1 MRPLTLMSLLKPF
14 KLLAGGLC
22 LVAAGGAFAQN
33 ITGTATYRERIALP
47 PNAVFEAVLED
58 VSRADAP
65 AVVLGRHLLE
75 PAGQPPF
82 EFSIPYSPADIQPQM
97 RYGVRG
103 RVLLDGRLLFIT
115 DTFNQVLKTPQ
126 DTKIELMLR
135 HVAADPVTPPVPP
148 APVSTAPL
156 QDTYWKLVRLG
167 NEAVAP
173 PVGQNREAHLVLH
186 TQGQR
191 VAGSGGCN
199 RLTGSYVLEGGK
211 LGFPPVATTRMA
223 CPEAG
228 DAEGRFLKALT
239 QVAGYRLSG
248 PQLVLLDAGGQ
259 VLAQLEAVAL
269 R

>member
-1 MRPLTLMSLLKPF
+1 MRLPRLLHPHRLLM
-14 KLLAGGLC
+14 GGLC

-33 ITGTATYRERIALP
+33 ITGTAMYRERIALP

-65 AVVLGRHLLE
+65 AVVLGRHVLE
-75 PAGQPPF
+75 PAGLPPF
-82 EFSIPYSPADIQPQM
+82 EFSIPYSQADIQPQM

-126 DTKIELMLR
+126 DTSIELVLR
-135 HVAADPVTPPVPP
+135 QVAADPVAPPVPP
-148 APVSTAPL
+148 APHATAPL

-173 PVGQNREAHLVLH
+173 PLGQNREAHLVLH
-186 TQGQR
+186 AQGQR
-191 VAGSGGCN
+191 LAGSGGCN
-199 RLTGSYVLEGGK
+199 RLMGSYVLEGGK
-211 LGFPPVATTRMA
+211 LSFPPVATTRMA
-223 CPEAG
+223 CPEGG
-228 DAEGRFLKALT
+228 DAESRFLKALE
-239 QVAGYRLSG
+239 QVAAYRLSG
-248 PQLVLLDAGGQ
+248 QQLVLLDAGGGT
-259 VLAQLEAVAL
+259 LAQFEAVAL

>member
-1 MRPLTLMSLLKPF
+1 MGLLK
-14 KLLAGGLC
+14 LLHPARLLMGGLC
-22 LVAAGGAFAQN
+22 LAAAGSAFAQT
-33 ITGTATYRERIALP
+33 ITGTAMYSERIALP

-58 VSRADAP
+58 VSRAGAP
-65 AVVLGRHLLE
+65 AVVLGRHVLE
-75 PAGQPPF
+75 PAGRPPF
-82 EFSIPYSPADIQPQM
+82 KFSIPYNPAGIQPQM

-126 DTKIELMLR
+126 DTDVQVVLR
-135 HVAADPVTPPVPP
+135 QVAADPVAPP
-148 APVSTAPL
+148 AATAPL

-167 NEAVAP
+167 SEAVSP
-173 PVGQNREAHLVLH
+173 PAGQNREAHLVLH
-186 TQGQR
+186 TQGR
-191 VAGSGGCN
+191 RLAGSGGCN
-199 RLTGSYVLEGGK
+199 RLMGSYALEGGK
-211 LGFPPVATTRMA
+211 LSFPPAATTRMA

-248 PQLVLLDAGGQ
+248 QQLVLLDAGGRA
-259 VLAQLEAVAL
+259 LAQLEAVAL